1 LELVQ
6 NSNAFILSMET
17 VTKRISRKEFVRK
30 TRSHISSV
38 SAILW
43 MVLGLVFGVLPTLS
57 VFLWVSLDFAF
68 PFLSLQWWPMR
79 LSFISPQSSS
89 FLSLLPLMIFDTSL
103 FLFWGFFHSFFSSIY
118 FHQIITVKLKV
129 ATEAS
134 RMIFYLLNALTSL
147 ALLTLWQNTGI
158 VLWKPS
164 SLSEEEIRVLNA
176 VVFWLIMSLNLLQ
189 LLRLDMLEFIGVRQ
203 LLGSSKSE
211 SRNSKTSGQRLVT
224 EGLYGYVRHPIYTI
238 TIAAYVIAPSL
249 TVDRVIFTLA
259 NLLYLWFAI
268 PLEERK
274 LIETFG
280 EQYEHYREKVPAL
293 FPYQFWSSNAKGSSK
308 KMTTKT
314 TTMTMSSPSSNRVR
328 KGTTSLRSK
337 RDS

>member
-1 LELVQ
+1 
-6 NSNAFILSMET
+6 MET

-203 LLGSSKSE
+203 LLGSSR
-211 SRNSKTSGQRLVT
+211 SRKNSKASGQRLVT

-280 EQYEHYREKVPAL
+280 KQYEDYREKVPAL
-293 FPYQFWSSNAKGSSK
+293 FPYRFWSSNVKGSSK
-308 KMTTKT
+308 KMTTMTK
-314 TTMTMSSPSSNRVR
+314 TMTMSSPSSNRVR
-328 KGTTSLRSK
+328 KGSSLRSK